1 VLIRSYCSMRKN
13 LLEFLFG
20 QNAVSE
26 SSRNLGEDVVKLFED
41 AAGEEVEQM
50 TANKKPLAAALKTI
64 GVSGKVIEG
73 PQWCEIKFN
82 NEADYRENL
91 ATLSDADNTH
101 TLAELGWVVAKCGD
115 AGMSGEAP
123 DFKIGFI
130 ELSTPEPSDKDKPED
145 LEKIS
150 KEAQKFAA
158 TELERDD
165 DMNPVET
172 DHKPGKDGQKGIGK
186 EKDGA
191 KPEGKPKGVGE
202 SKKRGAP
209 SARQLAD
216 QMLESGALSEMTGC
230 SAIPAVDG
238 PPLGTVSSVPNRN
251 RFRPKRKLGNA
262 QRPPHSR

>member
-1 VLIRSYCSMRKN
+1 MRKN

-20 QNAVSE
+20 QNAVNE

-50 TANKKPLAAALKTI
+50 TASKKPLSAALKTI
-64 GVSGKVIEG
+64 GVSASVDEC
-73 PQWCEIKFN
+73 PQACEIKFN
-82 NEADYRENL
+82 NETDYREAVSVLN
-91 ATLSDADNTH
+91 DADNIH

-115 AGMSGEAP
+115 AGMSAAAP
-123 DFKIGFI
+123 DYKIGFI
-130 ELSTPEPSDKDKPED
+130 EISTPDASDSDKPKDMDKIVKD
-145 LEKIS
+145 
-150 KEAQKFAA
+150 AQKFAA
-158 TELERDD
+158 TEMSRDD

-186 EKDGA
+186 EKEGA

-202 SKKRGAP
+202 SKRRFNALEAK
-209 SARQLAD
+209 QLAD
-216 QMLESGALSEMTGC
+216 QMLESGKITEMTGC

-251 RFRPKRKLGNA
+251 RFRSKRRVTNV
-262 QRPPHSR
+262 QRPPAS